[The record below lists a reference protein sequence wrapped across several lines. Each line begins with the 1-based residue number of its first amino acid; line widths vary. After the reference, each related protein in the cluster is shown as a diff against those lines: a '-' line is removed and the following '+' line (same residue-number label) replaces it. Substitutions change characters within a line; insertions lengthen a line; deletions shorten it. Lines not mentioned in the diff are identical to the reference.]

1 MARLRLRSDVFDP
14 LAEFDRLRDE
24 IDQLFETPRLPTV
37 RGLFDRP
44 VSPAI
49 DVTEDADRFSVICDV
64 PGLKREDIEI
74 TLAQGV
80 LTIKGEKK
88 GPRRGASARV
98 YREETWEGTFQRTV
112 SLPADVDAARV
123 SADLN
128 DGVLT
133 VALPKREEAKPKQIT
148 IQAK

>member
-1 MARLRLRSDVFDP
+1 MARLRWRRDVYDP
-14 LAEFDRLRDE
+14 LEEFDRLREEFGD
-24 IDQLFETPRLPTV
+24 LFDLPREPTV

-49 DVTEDADRFSVICDV
+49 DVVEEAERFSVICDL
-64 PGLKREDIEI
+64 PGMKRDDIEVS
-74 TLAQGV
+74 LAQGV

-88 GPRRGASARV
+88 LPKRPAGAPV
-98 YREETWEGTFQRTV
+98 YRGDTWEGKFQRTV
-112 SLPADVDAARV
+112 ALPSNVDPASV
-123 SADLN
+123 KADLR

-148 IQAK
+148 IQTR

>member
-1 MARLRLRSDVFDP
+1 MARLRWRNEVYDP
-14 LAEFDRLRDE
+14 FVEVDRLRDE
-24 IDQLFETPRLPTV
+24 INELFEAPRFPNV

-44 VSPAI
+44 ASPAV
-49 DVTEDADRFSVICDV
+49 DVTEDAEQYEVSCDV
-64 PGLKREDIEI
+64 PGLKREEVEV

-88 GPRRGASARV
+88 SPKRSAATRV
-98 YREETWEGTFQRTV
+98 FRDESWEGKFQRTI
-112 SLPADVDAARV
+112 SLPGDVDSAKV
-123 SADLN
+123 KADLH

-133 VALPKREEAKPKQIT
+133 ISLPKREEAKPKQIA

>member
-1 MARLRLRSDVFDP
+1 MARLGLRNDVFDP

-24 IDQLFETPRLPTV
+24 IDQLFEMPRLPTV

-49 DVTEDADRFSVICDV
+49 DVTEDANQFSVVCDV
-64 PGLKREDIEI
+64 PGLKREDVEI

-80 LTIKGEKK
+80 LTIRGEKK
-88 GPRRGASARV
+88 APKRGAGARS
-98 YREETWEGTFQRTV
+98 YREEIWEGRFQRTV
-112 SLPADVDAARV
+112 SLPAEVDIAKV
-123 SADLN
+123 TADLK